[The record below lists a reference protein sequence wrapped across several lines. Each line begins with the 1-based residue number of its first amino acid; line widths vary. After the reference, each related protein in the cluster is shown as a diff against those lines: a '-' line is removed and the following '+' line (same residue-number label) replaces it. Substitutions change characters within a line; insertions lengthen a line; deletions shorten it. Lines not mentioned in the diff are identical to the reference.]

1 QAARATVGQD
11 FDTLRS
17 LTADNASQQRRLE
30 MLAPQIDA
38 ALGFAD
44 HLVAARRNTRTA
56 PGADEIKQSEK
67 VVDAMR
73 DTIHQMQ
80 AEEMRLL
87 DERSKKTHAARQLTK
102 LVTIAGTLVGTVF
115 LLLAGFAINR
125 EIGVSAGARAQVIA
139 LNAELEQRVEQR
151 AAAVKSEIAAR
162 IKAEEQLRSSEER
175 LKGIIGSAMDT
186 IITVDDQQ
194 RIALFNAAAE
204 KMFRCSASDAVGQS
218 IERFIPQ
225 RFRSHH
231 AVHIRRFGE
240 TGVTSRGM
248 GTLGALWAVRAD
260 GEEFQIEASISQI
273 VTGGKKLF
281 TVILRDVTERK
292 QAEAELARQAAEL
305 ARSEQALRVQTR
317 MFQSVLDSMD
327 EGLVTADENGKFLL
341 WNPAAERIL
350 GMGAMDLNIQE
361 WAPHYGCYLPDA
373 ATPFPTDQLPLVR
386 AIRGEAADAEMF
398 VRNPK
403 LEQGVWIEV
412 TGRPLKD
419 EEGVLRGGVV
429 AFRDVTRTKAS
440 EREIRK
446 LNDELEQR
454 VVQRTAQL
462 EAANK
467 ELEAFTYSVSHDLR
481 APLRHIGGFSKIL
494 VEEFGPTLDPTARHY
509 LERVEEGTRRMG
521 VLVDELL
528 NLARV
533 GRHSLNLQVT
543 GLNSIV
549 AEVMSML
556 KPEGEGRQVEWIIA
570 DLPFVECDPVL
581 IKQVFQNL
589 MANALKFTRPRP
601 RAVIE
606 LGQIEENGN
615 TAIFVR
621 DNGVGFSMKYSD
633 KLFGVFQRLHRPE
646 DFEGTGIGLA
656 TVQRIIQ
663 KHGGRVWVEAE
674 LDRGAT
680 FYFSLGVHEQP
691 GIQGQKEQRNHAAM
705 AGA

>member
-1 QAARATVGQD
+1 
-11 FDTLRS
+11 
-17 LTADNASQQRRLE
+17 
-30 MLAPQIDA
+30 
-38 ALGFAD
+38 
-44 HLVAARRNTRTA
+44 
-56 PGADEIKQSEK
+56 
-67 VVDAMR
+67 
-73 DTIHQMQ
+73 
-80 AEEMRLL
+80 
-87 DERSKKTHAARQLTK
+87 
-102 LVTIAGTLVGTVF
+102 
-115 LLLAGFAINR
+115 
-125 EIGVSAGARAQVIA
+125 
-139 LNAELEQRVEQR
+139 
-151 AAAVKSEIAAR
+151 
-162 IKAEEQLRSSEER
+162 
-175 LKGIIGSAMDT
+175 
-186 IITVDDQQ
+186 
-194 RIALFNAAAE
+194 
-204 KMFRCSASDAVGQS
+204 MFRCSASDAVGQS

-225 RFRSHH
+225 RFRSQH
-231 AVHIRRFGE
+231 AGHIRRFGE

-248 GTLGALWAVRAD
+248 GTLGALWALRAD
-260 GEEFQIEASISQI
+260 GEEFQIEASISPI
-273 VTGGKKLF
+273 ETRGKKLS
-281 TVILRDVTERK
+281 TVSLRDGAERK
-292 QAEAELARQAAEL
+292 QAEAELARRAAEL

-341 WNPAAERIL
+341 WNPAAEKIL
-350 GMGAMDLNIQE
+350 GMGAMDLSIQE

-373 ATPFPTDQLPLVR
+373 VTPFPTDQLPLVR
-386 AIRGEAADAEMF
+386 AIRGEAADVEMF

-419 EEGVLRGGVV
+419 EDGVLRGGVV

-467 ELEAFTYSVSHDLR
+467 ELETFTYSVSHDLR

-494 VEEFGPTLDPTARHY
+494 VEEFGPALDPTAQHY
-509 LERVEEGTRRMG
+509 LQRIEEGTRRMG

-533 GRHSLNLQVT
+533 GRHSLSLQVT

-549 AEVMSML
+549 AELVSML
-556 KPEGEGRQVEWIIA
+556 KPESEGRQVEWIIA
-570 DLPFVECDPVL
+570 DLPFVECDPIL
-581 IKQVFQNL
+581 IKQVLQNL

-606 LGQIEENGN
+606 IGQVEENGSP
-615 TAIFVR
+615 AIFVR
-621 DNGVGFSMKYSD
+621 DNGVGFSMKYAD

-674 LDRGAT
+674 LDRRDILFQPRGGRTIRRPQTKETEKSCSHDWSLIMQSSGVDILLVEDSQDDMDLALHALRRENLANNIFVVRDGEQALDFLFCREAFAKRSLDHPPKLVLLDLKLPKVDGIEVLRQIKSDPRT
-680 FYFSLGVHEQP
+680 KTIPVVIMTSSKEERDLVNGYSLGANSY
-691 GIQGQKEQRNHAAM
+691 IQKPVDFDQFRNTVKQVGLYWLVTNQAPVIN
-705 AGA
+705 GVVLQTTR